1 MIELDGQVYPSEV
14 RQSQP
19 VALESQEVPAGSSEF
34 PGLSEE
40 LSLGRDI
47 VEGSVVEH
55 GDVPQDI
62 DSMRLA
68 VGAMSGVTDYLRNPP
83 ALSPRV
89 SAANEGEDY
98 DGTLSDP
105 GGSGAP
111 MPRPSVNSSVNA
123 PKLEASDLPWQPGEA
138 EMARALLAEMQ
149 ALGSDRARVSRFVR
163 YPDDKRV
170 MLVYTDNEESRSI
183 QRQY

>member
-40 LSLGRDI
+40 LSLGRDV
-47 VEGSVVEH
+47 VEGSVVER

-68 VGAMSGVTDYLRNPP
+68 AGAMPGVTDYLRNPP

-111 MPRPSVNSSVNA
+111 MPRPGVNA

-138 EMARALLAEMQ
+138 EMARELLAEMRD
-149 ALGSDRARVSRFVR
+149 LGSDTARVSRFVR